1 MTPME
6 ATLHKYQPQ
15 VLSILRIIAG
25 LLFMAH
31 GLQKWFA
38 FPVANQAFAN
48 ITLFSMFGVAG
59 VIEIVVGAL
68 FVIGLYTRS
77 AAFILSGEMAVAY
90 WIFANRPARGFWPIQ
105 NGGELE
111 VLYCFVF
118 LYFVFAGGGAWSLD
132 AWWRKKP

>member
-1 MTPME
+1 MNLETQ
-6 ATLHKYQPQ
+6 LSRYQPQ
-15 VLSILRIIAG
+15 VLSILRILAA

-38 FPVANQAFAN
+38 FPVPNQAFAN

-59 VIEIVVGAL
+59 LLEIVAGAL
-68 FVIGLYTRS
+68 LAIGLWTR
-77 AAFILSGEMAVAY
+77 AAALILSGEMAVAY
-90 WIFANRPARGFWPIQ
+90 WFFANRPARGFWPIQ

-118 LYFVFAGGGAWSLD
+118 LYFVFAGGGAWSVD
-132 AWWRKKP
+132 AAWRKKP